1 MIINRFQFTDMQFGM
16 MQYFRHVF
24 MGLTIC
30 GQFMLS
36 YKIISDE
43 DSALNNYSFTSTYKY
58 E

>member
-1 MIINRFQFTDMQFGM
+1 
-16 MQYFRHVF
+16 

-36 YKIISDE
+36 YKVISDE
-43 DSALNNYSFTSTYKY
+43 DSTMSNYSFTSTYKY